1 MPDEEPKEKTARY
14 EKEMTFIDHLEEL
27 RWRIIW
33 SLIGIIAGAAL
44 VWGFKDYIMDDFLLA
59 PAVKYGLKLQNLR
72 PFGQV
77 FLYMEVALVGGLIL
91 SIPNTFYQ
99 LWLFIAP
106 GLYKHERKYIKWIV
120 IFTSFCFLG
129 GVAFSYYAMLPAA
142 FQFFA
147 AFGSEKIENIIDI
160 GEYFNFILSVMI
172 GAGLVFELPM
182 VSFFLSKLGILTP
195 AFMRHYRRHA
205 IVVIFIASALLTPGT
220 DPVSQ
225 ILLAVPLVLLYE
237 ISIFISKV
245 SQKKR
250 PEPETQMEFSS
261 DVSSGKG

>member
-1 MPDEEPKEKTARY
+1 MDDAQERSESERTSRKER
-14 EKEMTFIDHLEEL
+14 EMSFLDHLEEL

-33 SLIGIIAGAAL
+33 SLAGIVIGAIL
-44 VWGFKDYIMDDFLLA
+44 VWTFKDFIMDQILLA

-77 FLYMEVALVGGLIL
+77 FLYMEVAIVGGAIVSVPNIL
-91 SIPNTFYQ
+91 YQ

-106 GLYKHERKYIKWIV
+106 GLYPNERKYISSIV
-120 IFTSFCFLG
+120 TFSSLCFLS
-129 GVAFSYYAMLPAA
+129 GVVFSYYVMLPAA

-147 AFGSEKIENIIDI
+147 SFGTQRIDNIIAID
-160 GEYFNFILSVMI
+160 EYFDFIISVML

-195 AFMRHYRRHA
+195 KFMRHYRRHA
-205 IVVIFIASALLTPGT
+205 IVVIFIAAAILTPGT

-225 ILLAVPLVLLYE
+225 ILLALPLLALYE
-237 ISIFISKV
+237 ISILISKM
-245 SQKKR
+245 SQKKKA
-250 PEPETQMEFSS
+250 PETDPEFSR
-261 DVSSGKG
+261 G